1 MAKTY
6 RVTVCRTAYA
16 FKEFEIKADSQ
27 KAAEAAAL
35 EMAGNYEYS
44 EKDAEYSISGTF
56 ADKEAK

>member
-6 RVTVCRTAYA
+6 LVTVCRTAYA

-27 KAAEAAAL
+27 EKAEKEAL
-35 EMAGNYEYS
+35 DMSGNYEYS

-56 ADKEAK
+56 VDKG